1 MTSVGPVDPRPPAA
15 RIRGLTVSPIRLIS
29 EGGPAEKIPLGLG
42 EPTWPLPEPARR
54 ALAEYSGV
62 CGYGPQQGLPELRR
76 SVAGLYASGAGAA
89 TGPDD
94 VIITIGCQ
102 EALFSLL
109 LAWVDAGDKVL
120 VPDPG
125 FVAYPALTR
134 LAGGAPVAYPL
145 AAGDRFRVDAEAIIE
160 RLDTPEV
167 RAVVVN
173 HPGNPTSTG
182 AGAGALQQIA
192 DACRERDVLL
202 ISDEVYRDLY
212 FGERPPSLR
221 DVSDWGAVV
230 SSVSKG
236 WGAPGLRVGWIVAGE
251 RWLGPARVMHGYT
264 TTAAAKPAQLA
275 AKALIDASETVLA
288 EARGE
293 LYTRWEALKT
303 AWQEHLGETLE
314 PPDGAFY
321 AFLQLPEAAWDDPMA
336 FCLRLRDETGV
347 VLIPGIVFGE
357 GGRRHVR
364 LSFAAAPAQVA
375 EGVKRLA
382 PYWRD
387 CHTFV

>member
-1 MTSVGPVDPRPPAA
+1 MSREPRPPAA
-15 RIRGLTVSPIRLIS
+15 RISGLTVSPIRLIS

-42 EPTWPLPEPARR
+42 EPTWPLPEPGRR

-62 CGYGPQQGLPELRR
+62 TGYGPQQGLPELRR
-76 SVAGLYASGAGAA
+76 SVAALYAAGPGET
-89 TGPDD
+89 TGPDN

-109 LAWVDAGDKVL
+109 LGWVDPGDKVL

-134 LAGGAPVAYPL
+134 LAGGEPVPYPL
-145 AAGDRFRVDAEAIIE
+145 DAGNRFRVAAQAVIE
-160 RLDTPEV
+160 RLDAPGL

-182 AGAGALQQIA
+182 ASPEALRQIA

-212 FGERPPSLR
+212 FGARPPSLR

-251 RWLGPARVMHGYT
+251 RWLAAARVMHGYAT
-264 TTAAAKPAQLA
+264 TSAAKPAQLA
-275 AKALIDASETVLA
+275 ARALIDASETVLA
-288 EARGE
+288 EAREE
-293 LYTRWEALKT
+293 LYARWNALRT
-303 AWQEHLGETLE
+303 AWAEHLGETLE

-321 AFLQLPEAAWDDPMA
+321 AFLPLPESAWADPMA
-336 FCLRLRDETGV
+336 FCLQLRDETGV

-357 GGRRHVR
+357 AGRRHVR
-364 LSFAAAPAQVA
+364 LSFAAAPEQIA
-375 EGVKRLA
+375 EGIKRLA
-382 PYWRD
+382 PYWRGAG
-387 CHTFV
+387 